1 MSSGNRDKYVNDSTL
16 CLRILVFK
24 RVYNRFRL
32 FLTSPKVTGPGELS
46 DQNRMSA
53 WSRFHFCK
61 IHQNPWSSTQV
72 KPKKWTILNDI
83 LPWFLPTSPTSLAF
97 RWIQSIIVLSVAIWR
112 HIPSRWNG
120 HAGGIFITGGFS
132 LPLWKIMDFVSWV
145 SWDYDIPWMENH
157 NPVMFQSPPTGS
169 KLFSGGIFRSGP
181 SRPGESDPWYIF
193 PADAL
198 LGRSWKIWM
207 SWKVAVSNMA
217 PGENPVTR

>member
-1 MSSGNRDKYVNDSTL
+1 MIHRFADTSITPSANKLMGAVSNWCAKNPVNRIGLSYLSSIHICILYQPILRFNTTRLLEIQEHHVTMSSGNRDKYVNDSTL

-83 LPWFLPTSPTSLAF
+83 LPCFLPTSPTSLAF

-112 HIPSRWNG
+112 HIPSC
-120 HAGGIFITGGFS
+120 
-132 LPLWKIMDFVSWV
+132 
-145 SWDYDIPWMENH
+145 
-157 NPVMFQSPPTGS
+157 
-169 KLFSGGIFRSGP
+169 
-181 SRPGESDPWYIF
+181 
-193 PADAL
+193 
-198 LGRSWKIWM
+198 
-207 SWKVAVSNMA
+207 
-217 PGENPVTR
+217 